1 MVAMNYYSYVVS
13 RDFGFAPN
21 PFGRHCTLATC
32 KPIIRRS
39 SGIGDWIFGITPK
52 AKGAGNKLVFGM
64 KVTQK
69 VTFNEYWNSPS
80 FQYKKPV
87 LNGSLKQMY
96 GDNIYYKDDNDV
108 WFQADSHH
116 SKENGEI
123 NFDNL
128 NRDSKGQ
135 YVLISEHFFYFG
147 ATSVEIPFNLKS
159 KFSIGIGQKKVEEE
173 YAIQVI
179 EWLEKKYETGL
190 IDLPKLFT
198 NFQRYDGVS

>member
-1 MVAMNYYSYVVS
+1 MNYYSYVVS

-32 KPIIRRS
+32 KPIIRRN

-52 AKGAGNKLVFGM
+52 VKGVGNKLVFGM
-64 KVTQK
+64 KVTEK
-69 VTFNEYWNSPS
+69 VTFNEYWNSPH

-87 LNGSLKQMY
+87 LNGSLKQVY
-96 GDNIYYKDDNDV
+96 GDNIYYKDDNNV

-128 NRDSKGQ
+128 NRDTKGQ

-147 ATSVEIPFNLKS
+147 ATSVDIPFNLKS
-159 KFSIGIGQKKVEEE
+159 KFSIGIGQKKVDEEF
-173 YAIQVI
+173 AIQVI
-179 EWLEKKYETGL
+179 EWLEKNYQTGL

>member
-1 MVAMNYYSYVVS
+1 MNYYSYVIS

-32 KPIIRRS
+32 KPIIRRNAH
-39 SGIGDWIFGITPK
+39 IGDWVFGITPK
-52 AKGAGNKLVFGM
+52 SKGTGNKLVFGM

-69 VTFNEYWNSPS
+69 ITYNEYWDSPV

-96 GDNIYYKDDNDV
+96 GDNIYHKDDNNN
-108 WFQADSHH
+108 WFQANSHH

-123 NFDNL
+123 NYDNL
-128 NRDSKGQ
+128 NRDTKGE

-147 ATSVEIPFNLKS
+147 TSCVDIPFNLKS
-159 KFSIGIGQKKVEEE
+159 EFSVGRAQKKVEEQF
-173 YAIQVI
+173 ALQVI
-179 EWLEKKYETGL
+179 EWLERNYENGL
-190 IDLPKLFT
+190 IDIPKLFT